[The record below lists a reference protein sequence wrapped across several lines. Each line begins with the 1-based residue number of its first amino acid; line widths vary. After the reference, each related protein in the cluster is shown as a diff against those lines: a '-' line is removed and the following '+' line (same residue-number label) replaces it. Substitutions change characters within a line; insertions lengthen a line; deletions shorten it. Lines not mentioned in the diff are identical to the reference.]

1 MIDIPFSKL
10 AIIGAAALVFIGPE
24 KLPTV
29 ARMAGN
35 LFGRAQR
42 YLNEIKAE
50 VSREMELDELRKM
63 HRDIRDAAENAQQT
77 FARGASE
84 TEKEMRAAW
93 RGDDL
98 AADEMMQAS
107 MFDDLQSQTQIK
119 SRNFRKK
126 KLARTSA
133 LPSWYKNR
141 HGHRSHVISGAARM
155 ARHRPS
161 ATARRS
167 PSFFS

>member
-10 AIIGAAALVFIGPE
+10 AIIGAAALIFIGPE

-42 YLNEIKAE
+42 YLSDIKAE

-63 HRDIRDAAENAQQT
+63 HRDIRDAAENVQQS
-77 FARGASE
+77 FSSSAAE
-84 TEKEMRAAW
+84 TEREMRAAW
-93 RGDDL
+93 RGDPL
-98 AADEMMQAS
+98 ADDEMMQAS
-107 MFDDLQSQTQIK
+107 MTDQTLIK

-133 LPSWYKNR
+133 LPNWYKNQQGYR
-141 HGHRSHVISGAARM
+141 AHVISGAARM
-155 ARHRPS
+155 ARHRPGNRK
-161 ATARRS
+161 T
-167 PSFFS
+167 PSFFG